1 MAANKKGKNKKAT
14 NSKRTASKKVTASRH
29 APKKETPKKLI
40 AKRIS
45 KKLTSK
51 KLTSKKLTSKKL
63 TSKKLISKKLTS
75 KKLASKKTKGGSSS
89 RKAVGAATPLRRNA
103 TGKNS
108 PPQGTAFEPETGRS
122 RSGGQSGDLQGLSD
136 IESADSESVDE
147 LLEEGNAFE
156 AEAVAGVEHV
166 EDDETREVHT
176 HEVPEDD
183 VPEEYLDKDE

>member
-1 MAANKKGKNKKAT
+1 MAANEKGKNKKAT

-29 APKKETPKKLI
+29 APKKETPKKLT
-40 AKRIS
+40 AKRIL
-45 KKLTSK
+45 KKRTSK
-51 KLTSKKLTSKKL
+51 KLTSPKK
-63 TSKKLISKKLTS
+63 
-75 KKLASKKTKGGSSS
+75 KGGSSS
-89 RKAVGAATPLRRNA
+89 RKAVDAATPLRRNA
-103 TGKNS
+103 TGRNNL
-108 PPQGTAFEPETGRS
+108 PQRTAFEPETGRS